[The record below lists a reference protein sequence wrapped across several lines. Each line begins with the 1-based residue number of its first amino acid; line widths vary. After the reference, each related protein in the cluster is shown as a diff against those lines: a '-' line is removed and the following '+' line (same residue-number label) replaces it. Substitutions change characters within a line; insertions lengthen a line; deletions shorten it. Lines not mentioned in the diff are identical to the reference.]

1 MSIEKAKEIIA
12 DAGGIGNL
20 ATCAGGQP
28 RVRPMTFV
36 VMPDLKLWSSTY
48 RQSGKM
54 KEFVEND
61 RVEISFTDS
70 KKVHLRVEGIVD
82 TSGGPEKKKRLLELN
97 PRVRGHFPDEND
109 AKFVHIEIVPTS
121 VRWTEPGF
129 GEYEKV
135 PVIEYCHFPARNKL
149 DSRALKKKIK

>member
-1 MSIEKAKEIIA
+1 MSIDKAKQIIA
-12 DAGGIGNL
+12 DAGSIGDL
-20 ATCAGGQP
+20 ATCVDGQP

-36 VMPDLKLWSSTY
+36 VMDDLKLWSSTY

-54 KEFVEND
+54 KEFAANN

-121 VRWTEPGF
+121 IRWTEPGF
-129 GEYEKV
+129 GEYHEVKGAS
-135 PVIEYCHFPARNKL
+135 H
-149 DSRALKKKIK
+149 

>member
-1 MSIEKAKEIIA
+1 MTIEKAREIIA
-12 DAGGIGNL
+12 GAGGIGDL
-20 ATCAGGQP
+20 ATCAGGTP

-36 VMPDLKLWSSTY
+36 VMDGLKLWSSTY

-54 KEFVEND
+54 KEFAANP

-70 KKVHLRVEGIVD
+70 KNVHLRYEGIVD

-109 AKFVHIEIVPTS
+109 PKFVHIEVTPVR

-129 GEYEKV
+129 GEYH
-135 PVIEYCHFPARNKL
+135 PVDL
-149 DSRALKKKIK
+149 

>member
-1 MSIEKAKEIIA
+1 MSVEKAKQIIA
-12 DAGGIGNL
+12 EAGGIGDL

-36 VMPDLKLWSSTY
+36 VMDDLKLWSSTY

-54 KEFVEND
+54 KEFAENN
-61 RVEISFTDS
+61 RVEISFTGS
-70 KKVHLRVEGIVD
+70 KKVHLRIEGTID

-97 PRVRGHFPDEND
+97 PNVRGHFPDEND

-121 VRWTEPGF
+121 IRWTEPGF
-129 GEYEKV
+129 GEYH
-135 PVIEYCHFPARNKL
+135 PVIPREE
-149 DSRALKKKIK
+149 

>member
-1 MSIEKAKEIIA
+1 MTIEKAREIIA
-12 DAGGIGNL
+12 GAGGIGDL
-20 ATCAGGQP
+20 ATCHDGQP

-54 KEFVEND
+54 KEFAANP
-61 RVEISFTDS
+61 RVEIAFTDAR
-70 KKVHLRVEGIVD
+70 KDHLRYEGIVD

-109 AKFVHIEIVPTS
+109 PKFVHIEIVPTR

-129 GEYEKV
+129 GDYH
-135 PVIEYCHFPARNKL
+135 PV
-149 DSRALKKKIK
+149 